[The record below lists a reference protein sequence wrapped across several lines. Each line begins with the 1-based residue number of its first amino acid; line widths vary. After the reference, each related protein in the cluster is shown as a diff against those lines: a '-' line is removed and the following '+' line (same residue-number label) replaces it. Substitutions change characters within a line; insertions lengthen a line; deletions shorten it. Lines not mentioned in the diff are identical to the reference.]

1 MGHCMNKRSFV
12 PKVWP
17 HARMRRG
24 SRLFVACLSVGL
36 LAACAQPKSLY
47 SWQSYQPMVYV
58 YLQEEGEDYAVQIQ
72 TLEENVQSA
81 RATDQA
87 LPPGFRAHLGMLYLK
102 TGDGTKAVEQW
113 QGEKQAFPESAPFM
127 DFLLR
132 NTTAQ
137 LEKTASNQQEILP

>member
-1 MGHCMNKRSFV
+1 MGRYMHTISFV
-12 PKVWP
+12 KKALP
-17 HARMRRG
+17 HAGMRRG
-24 SRLFVACLSVGL
+24 LRFFAMGLAVGL

-58 YLQEEGEDYAVQIQ
+58 YLQEENEDYVVQIQ

-81 RATDQA
+81 RATDKA

-113 QGEKQAFPESAPFM
+113 QGEKLAFPESAAFM

-137 LEKTASNQQEILP
+137 IEKTAENQQETLP